1 MKVRLTNSQ
10 VESLVPGA
18 KYYDVGDSEI
28 PGLVVRVQPSGS
40 KIYYLRYK
48 LPDGK
53 RRSFRIGDATALRVA
68 EARSAARIHWADA
81 TKGDDPMARKQRP
94 KVYTLRQFLV
104 VYKGEAFRNWHLES
118 IERVKRSFSSIL
130 DKSLDEIT
138 MASILQGRNGRKAA
152 GKSSGTVNRDLA
164 ALRAIFSR
172 AVAGGSLQKNPCDGI
187 KPLGEDTGSKPR
199 YLKPKELERLHIAL
213 DKREEQQ
220 RAARDSHN
228 SWLRARHQPEM
239 LDLRTVEF
247 TDFLKPM
254 TLLALNSG
262 LRRGELF
269 GLEWD
274 DCELE
279 SSPPLLTV
287 RGEGAKSGKTRHIPL
302 NDVALNTLIRWKAQ
316 STGSELVFPSPVTGE
331 RFNNIHKSW
340 QDLTDSAELVN
351 FKFHDTRHHFASM
364 LVQCGADLNV
374 VRQLLGHADLKMT
387 LRYAH
392 LAPRNAAEAVALLN
406 VKEKAKKKTNKEP
419 QTADKEETK

>member
-1 MKVRLTNSQ
+1 MKEKLTNSQ
-10 VESLVPGA
+10 VENLVPGA
-18 KYYDVGDSEI
+18 KYYDVGDSEL

-40 KIYYLRYK
+40 KIFYLRYK

-53 RRSFRIGDATALRVA
+53 RRSFRIGDAMALRVA
-68 EARSAARIHWADA
+68 EARSAARLHWADA

-94 KVYTLRQFLV
+94 KASTLQQFLV
-104 VYKGEAFRNWHLES
+104 VYKREAYRNWHLES
-118 IERVKRSFSSIL
+118 IERVKRSFNSIL
-130 DKSLDEIT
+130 DKPLDEIT
-138 MASILQGRNGRKAA
+138 MASILQCRNGRKAG

-187 KPLGEDTGSKPR
+187 RPLGEDSGSKPR
-199 YLKPKELERLHIAL
+199 YLKPKELERLHVAL
-213 DKREEQQ
+213 DKRQEQQ
-220 RAARDSHN
+220 RVARDSHN
-228 SWLRARHQPEM
+228 EWLKTRHQQEMPNLRA
-239 LDLRTVEF
+239 VEF

-279 SSPPLLTV
+279 SNPPILTV

-302 NDVALNTLIRWKAQ
+302 NDVALETLRSWSAQ
-316 STGSELVFPSPVTGE
+316 ASGNKLVFPSPVTGE

-364 LVQCGADLNV
+364 LVQRGADLNV

-406 VKEKAKKKTNKEP
+406 VKKEVTETTDSEP
-419 QTADKEETK
+419 KTADKEESE